1 MSEPKVGKRKG
12 NGREIEEKFGMDGN
26 SPLVPQ
32 PAIPLAAAAI
42 PKDGTQQM
50 RSTRLPEMPVPC

>member
-32 PAIPLAAAAI
+32 PATPLAAAESQRMG
-42 PKDGTQQM
+42 PS
-50 RSTRLPEMPVPC
+50 R